1 MSEDMREI
9 GERIKSRMPE
19 GMTQQSLAEAME
31 MTPDALSR
39 MLNGKRGIT
48 MTELGKAAEVLG
60 ASAHWL
66 VTGHKDPYAM
76 SFARSAHV

>member
-48 MTELGKAAEVLG
+48 MTESWARLRRCSGPVLIG
-60 ASAHWL
+60 W
-66 VTGHKDPYAM
+66 
-76 SFARSAHV
+76 

>member
-39 MLNGKRGIT
+39 MLNGKR
-48 MTELGKAAEVLG
+48 
-60 ASAHWL
+60 
-66 VTGHKDPYAM
+66 AM
-76 SFARSAHV
+76 P